1 MTPFQWILAFIV
13 AERLAELAWSARN
26 VRRLKAAGAIEAGRR
41 HYPLFVALHGGWLAA
56 LVVFSPA
63 DATIYWPMFGLFV
76 VLQLGRAWV
85 MISLGRYWTTRV
97 ITLPE
102 APLVRTGPYRLVR
115 HPNYLIVIGEV
126 AVVPLIVGAW
136 PIALGFTVLNLA
148 LLRHRITVEDA
159 ALADRR
165 PDRRGRDRIPA
176 DRGGPDP

>member
-13 AERLAELAWSARN
+13 AERLAELAWSTLN
-26 VRRLKAAGAIEAGRR
+26 VRRLKAAGAVEVGRA
-41 HYPLFVALHGGWLAA
+41 HYPLFVLLHGAWLAA
-56 LVVFSPA
+56 LVVFPPA

-76 VLQLGRAWV
+76 VLQIGRAWV
-85 MISLGRYWTTRV
+85 MTSLGRSWTTRV
-97 ITLPE
+97 ITLPG
-102 APLVRTGPYRLVR
+102 APLVRTGPYRLLR

-136 PIALGFTVLNLA
+136 PIAVGFTVLNLV
-148 LLRHRITVEDA
+148 LLRHRIAVEEA

-165 PDRRGRDRIPA
+165 PAVRGRARTPT